1 MIDRIPDRIPKSVL
15 IGAALLAPVF
25 LIYVAYSQPEYFNS
39 QVYLGGLVFLE
50 FLFCAIWMYRQV
62 FFPVVLMAFLFSGT
76 GLPGGWTA
84 ARWAVLAIGALVGCA
99 ILAKD
104 RRLSFGLFHGIALF
118 AIIAALLSAAVSK
131 YPGFALLKALSVLL
145 LFVYAGTGARL
156 AVAGREQR
164 FFAGLLTGCELFV
177 AGLALCYLVGREVMG
192 NPNSLGVV
200 MGVVGAPILL
210 WGTMVAETSPVRVRR
225 FAILAIC
232 LYMVYYSHARA
243 SMGAA
248 ALSCGLL
255 CIALRRYKLLGQGVL
270 VIIILVSAVAV
281 LNPVAFSDKAYDVFS
296 SVVYKNPDQTRSF
309 LASRESPWQSAQA
322 TIRNHFWFGTGFG
335 TTDNGQDASARL
347 NEFSTTPEVSAENG
361 SSYLAIFAWVGML
374 GVLPFFLLLLAIMGK
389 VIRTVLW
396 MVNTGSPFH
405 PAIPVAMVMIAALFH
420 AGFEDWLFAPGYYVC
435 VFFWSLAFILV
446 DVAPRTPLP
455 GISSSVRRPW
465 LRHVLG
471 ETVPGR

>member
-1 MIDRIPDRIPKSVL
+1 
-15 IGAALLAPVF
+15 
-25 LIYVAYSQPEYFNS
+25 
-39 QVYLGGLVFLE
+39 
-50 FLFCAIWMYRQV
+50 
-62 FFPVVLMAFLFSGT
+62 
-76 GLPGGWTA
+76 
-84 ARWAVLAIGALVGCA
+84 
-99 ILAKD
+99 
-104 RRLSFGLFHGIALF
+104 
-118 AIIAALLSAAVSK
+118 
-131 YPGFALLKALSVLL
+131 
-145 LFVYAGTGARL
+145 
-156 AVAGREQR
+156 
-164 FFAGLLTGCELFV
+164 
-177 AGLALCYLVGREVMG
+177 MG

-374 GVLPFFLLLLAIMGK
+374 GVLPFLLLLLAIMGK

-405 PAIPVAMVMIAALFH
+405 PAIPLAMVMIAALFH

>member
-164 FFAGLLTGCELFV
+164 FFAGLLKPPEGITTLGYGSCPKADLPKQRTNERQAAPVCILT
-177 AGLALCYLVGREVMG
+177 ALLT
-192 NPNSLGVV
+192 
-200 MGVVGAPILL
+200 A
-210 WGTMVAETSPVRVRR
+210 
-225 FAILAIC
+225 
-232 LYMVYYSHARA
+232 
-243 SMGAA
+243 
-248 ALSCGLL
+248 
-255 CIALRRYKLLGQGVL
+255 
-270 VIIILVSAVAV
+270 
-281 LNPVAFSDKAYDVFS
+281 
-296 SVVYKNPDQTRSF
+296 
-309 LASRESPWQSAQA
+309 
-322 TIRNHFWFGTGFG
+322 RNHF
-335 TTDNGQDASARL
+335 TDVGD
-347 NEFSTTPEVSAENG
+347 PKG
-361 SSYLAIFAWVGML
+361 AW
-374 GVLPFFLLLLAIMGK
+374 FFLPPWECL
-389 VIRTVLW
+389 
-396 MVNTGSPFH
+396 
-405 PAIPVAMVMIAALFH
+405 
-420 AGFEDWLFAPGYYVC
+420 
-435 VFFWSLAFILV
+435 
-446 DVAPRTPLP
+446 
-455 GISSSVRRPW
+455 RRP
-465 LRHVLG
+465 R
-471 ETVPGR
+471 